1 MKSVIP
7 NSALWWGG
15 LRFQLPSCFV
25 PQHEGMASS
34 RKALAR
40 AGRVPTRSL
49 RELKSRPQV
58 GRGLRRLG
66 GARGSRRFGRCGP
79 GTTKLLRSR
88 ARRPSTGDA
97 KAELV
102 AAPLSSFR
110 LQRARLVRVVHASR
124 RHDGAVRRRASCR
137 GTFSVSNSGF
147 RVSAKKSE
155 MAMVLGSLTSDS
167 TMALNSAFAIGYLPS
182 RTWLR
187 PPLAGG

>member
-110 LQRARLVRVVHASR
+110 LQRARLVRVVNASSMTEPC
-124 RHDGAVRRRASCR
+124 DGGPPAAAL
-137 GTFSVSNSGF
+137 FPF
-147 RVSAKKSE
+147 RIP
-155 MAMVLGSLTSDS
+155 D
-167 TMALNSAFAIGYLPS
+167 SAFLPRNQRWQWYS
-182 RTWLR
+182 AL
-187 PPLAGG
+187 